1 VNAWVTLDLVCKRYG
16 ILPSQ
21 ALKLGTTVDIRCA
34 IVAIEYENYLN
45 SKVKDG
51 NKPSSNLS
59 QEQLVAMMNNVRNQ
73 N

>member
-1 VNAWVTLDLVCKRYG
+1 MCKRYG

-45 SKVKDG
+45 SKGRDG
-51 NKPSSNLS
+51 NTPSSNLS
-59 QEQLVAMMNNVRNQ
+59 QEELEAMMNNVRGQ
-73 N
+73 T